1 MEKSFAVWLL
11 KTSLSVIVNV
21 GILGADGRI
30 SPSKELLKR
39 FQALEQSV
47 LVLEIFWFLRRGR
60 LRARDFLNTK
70 QCARLNHLAG
80 RHDSRRKYEVLEIIS
95 RRSGNK
101 LLTNKC

>member
-11 KTSLSVIVNV
+11 KTSLSGNI
-21 GILGADGRI
+21 GSRW
-30 SPSKELLKR
+30 SHFSFKELLKR

-60 LRARDFLNTK
+60 LRARDFVNTK
-70 QCARLNHLAG
+70 QCARMTHLAG
-80 RHDSRRKYEVLEIIS
+80 RRDSRRKYEVLEIIS